1 MTCKVMMVFRA
12 LGYYLSSTILV
23 TLSIDRYGV
32 VSRVLPLLVLV
43 LLRYLVVRNPFR
55 TLHYG
60 KQRRL
65 ARVMVLCCWVVSIIL
80 SFPQAIMFRKLKH
93 PYLEFYQCTTKGV
106 VEAYSDIV
114 AENGKRKYSFYGLD
128 PVKVYNIYHFS
139 FLFFVYFL
147 PLFCLVISYV
157 IIIKLIKR

>member
-1 MTCKVMMVFRA
+1 MTCKVMMVMRA
-12 LGYYLSSTILV
+12 LGYYLSSAILV
-23 TLSIDRYGV
+23 TLSIDRYGMV
-32 VSRVLPLLVLV
+32 WGGVESHTHP

-65 ARVMVLCCWVVSIIL
+65 ARVMVLCCWVVSFIL

-93 PYLEFYQCTTKGV
+93 PHLEFYQCTTKSV
-106 VEAYSDIV
+106 VETYSDLV
-114 AENGKRKYSFYGLD
+114 TEDGKLKLVFYGLD
-128 PVKVYNIYHFS
+128 PVRVYNIYHFS

-147 PLFCLVISYV
+147 PLFCLIISYI